1 MTFDKLIIENFG
13 PYKGEQCLEF
23 PSGDQ
28 NVAVV
33 FGDNMRGKTSI
44 LNSLRWVLYGTAIDR
59 AKNKID
65 LAKLLNNEAKERGIT
80 EIAVTL
86 ELTSAGNSYTIK
98 RNATPLPG
106 ISVPKKESDFEIAL
120 SILKNGSVLP
130 QGRLVHEIN
139 QILPLDVSRFSLFD
153 GELLQEYEALLS
165 DSKGQAKVIRESI
178 ERVLGVP
185 SLIYGANELRTLEK
199 DATREQAKANSHVE
213 SVRDQARHLES
224 LTKEIRKL
232 KDELDRL
239 HGKKR
244 TYQNHIAEAEEYLKT
259 RAISMKLNS
268 KKEGL
273 ERDLRKI
280 KDERAMLRLKMKEA
294 LAAAWIDVL
303 QPMISSHLDSLL
315 IRQNDLN
322 SKQREHGAL
331 QQQIVHLKELLQDRK
346 CPVCKQTI
354 TVENPEYLATKCAKL
369 EAKYDSLSE
378 SFEEI
383 EDVGFRLKTLR
394 GFSSTGKLKAAV
406 DYESQ
411 LDVLNLNET
420 RIEGELDEL
429 LGELKGFDPIE
440 AAKQEGKKDEYTKY
454 VGRLESDIER
464 IEGELT
470 KKEEQERKLSKLLSS
485 NPQSRALRVNIMAS
499 TVTALRE
506 CFAGAINELR
516 DALREKVSYNAT
528 SIFLDLTTES
538 NYKALTINENYGL
551 GILTKSDINV
561 DLRSAGAEQ
570 IVALSL
576 IAGLNSVSSMKLPMV
591 MDTTFGRLD
600 PRHRLNVLSR
610 IPTMAPQVILL
621 VHSGE
626 VNPET
631 GLNSISGKISSQYQI
646 RRISEFYSV
655 LDRRA

>member
-23 PSGDQ
+23 PSSDR

-65 LAKLLNNEAKERGIT
+65 LAKLLNNEAKEKGIT

-106 ISVPKKESDFEIAL
+106 ISVPKREGDFEITL
-120 SILKNGSVLP
+120 SIIKNGSVLS
-130 QGRLVHEIN
+130 QGRLEHEIN
-139 QILPLDVSRFSLFD
+139 QILPVDVSRFSLFD

-185 SLIYGANELRTLEK
+185 SLINGANELRTLEK
-199 DATREQAKANSHVE
+199 DATREQAKANSHFE
-213 SVRDQARHLES
+213 SVREQARHLES

-232 KDELDRL
+232 KDELEKL
-239 HGKKR
+239 QEKKR
-244 TYQNHIAEAEEYLKT
+244 IYLNHIAEAQEYLKT
-259 RAISMKLNS
+259 RAVSMKLNS
-268 KKEGL
+268 KKEGF
-273 ERDLRKI
+273 ERDLSRI
-280 KDERAMLRLKMKEA
+280 KDDREKLNLKMKEA
-294 LAAAWIDVL
+294 LAEAWIDLL
-303 QPMISSHLDSLL
+303 QPMISSHIESLL
-315 IRQNDLN
+315 VKQKELN

-331 QQQIVHLKELLQDRK
+331 EQQIKQHKELLQERK
-346 CPVCKQTI
+346 CPLCKQTI
-354 TVENPEYLATKCAKL
+354 VMENREELTNECAKL
-369 EAKYDSLSE
+369 EARYESLSE

-394 GFSSTGKLKAAV
+394 GFTSTGKLKAAA

-411 LDVLNLNET
+411 LDVLNLSET
-420 RIEGELDEL
+420 RIEVELDAL
-429 LGELKGFDPIE
+429 HGDLKGFDPIE
-440 AAKQEGKKDEYTKY
+440 AARQEGKKDEYTKY

-464 IEGELT
+464 IEGELR

-499 TVTALRE
+499 AVTALRE
-506 CFAGAINELR
+506 CFAGAIKELR
-516 DALREKVSYNAT
+516 DALREKVSDNAT
-528 SIFLDLTTES
+528 NIFLDLTTES

-551 GILTKSDINV
+551 GILTKTDRTV

-576 IAGLNSVSSMKLPMV
+576 IAGLNSVSSLKLPMV

-600 PRHRLNVLSR
+600 PKHRLNVLSR

-626 VNPET
+626 VDPET
-631 GLNSISGKISSQYQI
+631 GLNSISNKISSRYEI
-646 RRISEFYSV
+646 RRISEFHSV